1 MTVRQKERSWRK
13 NDSGTKELSSFEEQ
27 SKKNSLHASKKK
39 EEITLLKGVGPM
51 KRKYLSQAGIN
62 TIKDIANAPTN
73 RLSTIKGIGSAFAKQ
88 IKETAKKHLKE
99 VNLGHFL

>member
-1 MTVRQKERSWRK
+1 MTARHKELSWRK

-27 SKKNSLHASKKK
+27 TKKYNLQASKKK

-62 TIKDIANAPTN
+62 TIKDIVNAPTN
-73 RLSTIKGIGSAFAKQ
+73 ILRYW
-88 IKETAKKHLKE
+88 
-99 VNLGHFL
+99 